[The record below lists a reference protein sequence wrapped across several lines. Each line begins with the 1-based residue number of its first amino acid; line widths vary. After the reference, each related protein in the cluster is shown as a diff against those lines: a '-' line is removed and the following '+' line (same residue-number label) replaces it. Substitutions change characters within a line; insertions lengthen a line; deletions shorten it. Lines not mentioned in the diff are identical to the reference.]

1 MSSAGTLQISF
12 EALPYGRARTMI
24 LCAVKDSVVFDSAVT
39 SQLIPSKPI
48 PCQAVSEASSAVS
61 EGLSFLYYAM

>member
-1 MSSAGTLQISF
+1 
-12 EALPYGRARTMI
+12 MI